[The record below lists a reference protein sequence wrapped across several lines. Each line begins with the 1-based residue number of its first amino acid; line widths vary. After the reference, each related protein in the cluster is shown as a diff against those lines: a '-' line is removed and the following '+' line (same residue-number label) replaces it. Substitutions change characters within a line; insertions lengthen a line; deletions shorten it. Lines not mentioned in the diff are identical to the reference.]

1 MKEGE
6 TNKKNEPGGR
16 VGGLGKEEWIKCRQG
31 NGWINRDTHMPGL
44 WYNRYTDEVELYSIV
59 VMEELSRYI
68 VLWEK
73 KDAYGIVQYLF
84 LQNSDKF

>member
-1 MKEGE
+1 
-6 TNKKNEPGGR
+6 
-16 VGGLGKEEWIKCRQG
+16 
-31 NGWINRDTHMPGL
+31 MPGL